1 MYSKFT
7 LSALAATCAAV
18 HLQTQDHLTSS
29 SYYDDYEIP
38 ELPGY
43 RYNPEDG
50 YYYPLDFFVSSSTPE
65 VVEIESESEL
75 ANKRCEGDDCPH
87 VDYALNKKLYPFL
100 EMTFEGFDEPV
111 LDHVVVTEPAYK
123 HYGSEPEEC
132 DELKKAREE
141 IKDLKARIA
150 TL

>member
-1 MYSKFT
+1 MYSIFT
-7 LSALAATCAAV
+7 LSALVAGCAGV
-18 HLQTQDHLTSS
+18 QLQTHDHLTSS
-29 SYYDDYEIP
+29 SYYDDYDIP

-50 YYYPLDFFVSSSTPE
+50 YYYPLDFFVSSSTPVIVE
-65 VVEIESESEL
+65 VESESEDEEKTV
-75 ANKRCEGDDCPH
+75 NKRCEGDGCPH
-87 VDYALNKKLYPFL
+87 IDYAFNKKLYPFL

-132 DELKKAREE
+132 DELKKARDE
-141 IKDLKARIA
+141 IK
-150 TL
+150 